1 MTWWMIL
8 MLMIYGFACLFLIF
22 VILIQSGKGG
32 GLSSLGQASG
42 GLSESLGATGAEKA
56 LNKMTTVS
64 AVAFMVLAILISIAG
79 TRAIRQSETILGD
92 QTSVTAPP
100 IGGIPTVDD
109 VGVDAGPAA
118 GTAPDAA
125 PPEASVDAPVAPP
138 SDTSEGQP
146 IELTVPDSAAPEASG
161 EAPPAAPAEQ
171 GN

>member
-8 MLMIYGFACLFLIF
+8 MLLIYGFACLFLIF

-56 LNKMTTVS
+56 LNKMTTIC
-64 AVAFMVLAILISIAG
+64 AIAFMLLAILISVAG

-92 QTSVTAPP
+92 QTSETALP

-109 VGVDAGPAA
+109 VGVDTGPAA
-118 GTAPDAA
+118 GTVPDAA
-125 PPEASVDAPVAPP
+125 PPETSVDAPP
-138 SDTSEGQP
+138 SEASEGQT

-161 EAPPAAPAEQ
+161 EAPPAAPAEE